1 MRNGLFAFSP
11 VRLKTAINITLL
23 DFYRC
28 IFERSADAVTAW
40 AAALHTHYRRY
51 GFRIQEERVGES
63 SGRRM
68 QETEDPF
75 RKGLAEAIQWLDALR
90 IQDEHDVEDVIAIAW
105 GRVKVS
111 NIPVEASVP
120 VSGVLPSKPPCRSNV
135 GLKAGQDGFD
145 LTSDRSPSTGANSDC
160 QECTHGAF
168 EVTSSSRDMPTAT
181 EEDDITSTVGS
192 IILPM
197 AGATTVKSGDSV
209 LGNIKDHSSTSDPFV
224 RSSVTIEECPDTED
238 PCSTSAI
245 PQTNGLSL
253 HQGECDRYLQQLC
266 PACFG
271 GSEFGRPLT
280 LYVFLFSDS
289 HAY

>member
-1 MRNGLFAFSP
+1 
-11 VRLKTAINITLL
+11 
-23 DFYRC
+23 
-28 IFERSADAVTAW
+28 
-40 AAALHTHYRRY
+40 
-51 GFRIQEERVGES
+51 VGES

-120 VSGVLPSKPPCRSNV
+120 VSGVVPSKPPCRSNV
-135 GLKAGQDGFD
+135 SLISDQDGFD
-145 LTSDRSPSTGANSDC
+145 LTSDSLPSTGATSDC
-160 QECTHGAF
+160 QEYTHGAF
-168 EVTSSSRDMPTAT
+168 EVPSSSWDMPTAT
-181 EEDDITSTVGS
+181 EEDDIASTVGS
-192 IILPM
+192 PM
-197 AGATTVKSGDSV
+197 AGATMAKSGDSV
-209 LGNIKDHSSTSDPFV
+209 PGNIKDHSNTSDPFV

-245 PQTNGLSL
+245 PQTNSLSL
-253 HQGECDRYLQQLC
+253 QQGECDRYLQQLC

-271 GSEFGRPLT
+271 RSEFGRLLT